1 MAECP
6 LPKPNTR
13 VRFPS
18 PAPKEEGVPNG
29 TPSSF
34 GIVDA
39 FQNRVRAKHARGEF
53 AEQIC
58 ATIAYNRG
66 LVLIPVTAWVF
77 LLEADD
83 GL

>member
-39 FQNRVRAKHARGEF
+39 FQNRVRPAPAANLQSKF
-53 AEQIC
+53 APRLLAI
-58 ATIAYNRG
+58 
-66 LVLIPVTAWVF
+66 VAWF
-77 LLEADD
+77 
-83 GL
+83 